1 MPNAELPARSLADVK
16 LAELFDGSGCPLC
29 LQRSRS
35 AAGYI
40 RAFLYES
47 VVDVGF
53 RQELDRTR
61 GLCRPH
67 TRQTL
72 AVNRAE
78 SGGTLGASILFGA
91 VLAIRARELDAVL
104 AAGSRTR
111 QKRATEADRA
121 PACPVCRVEAESVA
135 TAIRS
140 IHDLVADEAWA
151 EATAN
156 GPFCIDHLVALIAR
170 RPAGAAW
177 DARSRRPRPPWRRQ
191 ADRVQ
196 DLRDRLERFA
206 KHSSHDRRHHL
217 TDEERRAADDAAAF
231 LGGSPG

>member
-53 RQELDRTR
+53 RQELVRTR
-61 GLCRPH
+61 GFCRPH

-104 AAGSRTR
+104 VAGSRTR
-111 QKRATEADRA
+111 PKRATEAERA
-121 PACPVCRVEAESVA
+121 PACPVCRVEEDSVA

-140 IHDLVADEAWA
+140 IHDIAGDEAWA

-156 GPFCIDHLVALIAR
+156 GPFCIDHLIAVIAR

-177 DARSRRPRPPWRRQ
+177 DAIERRQ
-191 ADRVQ
+191 AARVL
-196 DLRDRLERFA
+196 DIRDRLERFA

>member
-1 MPNAELPARSLADVK
+1 VPNAELPARSLADVK

-53 RQELDRTR
+53 RRELDRTR
-61 GLCRPH
+61 GFCRPH

-91 VLAIRARELDAVL
+91 VLAIRARELEAVL
-104 AAGSRTR
+104 TAGSRTR
-111 QKRATEADRA
+111 SKRASEADRA

-140 IHDLVADEAWA
+140 IHDLAGDEAWA

-156 GPFCIDHLVALIAR
+156 GPFCIDHLVALVAR

-177 DARSRRPRPPWRRQ
+177 DAIEGRQ
-191 ADRVQ
+191 AARVK
-196 DLRDRLERFA
+196 DIRDRLERFA

>member
-121 PACPVCRVEAESVA
+121 PACPVCRVEAELVA

-140 IHDLVADEAWA
+140 ILDLAGDEAWA

-170 RPAGAAW
+170 RPAGPAW
-177 DARSRRPRPPWRRQ
+177 DAIERRQ
-191 ADRVQ
+191 AARVQ
-196 DLRDRLERFA
+196 DIRDRLERFA
-206 KHSSHDRRHHL
+206 KHSSHDRRHYL
-217 TDEERRAADDAAAF
+217 TDDERRAADDAAAF

>member
-1 MPNAELPARSLADVK
+1 VPNAELPARSLADVK

-104 AAGSRTR
+104 AAGPRTR
-111 QKRATEADRA
+111 QKRAIEADKA

-156 GPFCIDHLVALIAR
+156 GPFCIDHLVALIGR
-170 RPAGAAW
+170 RLPGAAW
-177 DARSRRPRPPWRRQ
+177 DAIERRQ
-191 ADRVQ
+191 AARVQ
-196 DLRDRLERFA
+196 DIRDRLERFA
-206 KHSSHDRRHHL
+206 KHSSHDRRHYL
-217 TDEERRAADDAAAF
+217 TDDERRAADDAAAF

>member
-53 RQELDRTR
+53 RRELDRTR

-111 QKRATEADRA
+111 PKRATEADRA

-140 IHDLVADEAWA
+140 IHDLAADEAWA

-156 GPFCIDHLVALIAR
+156 APFCIDHLVALIAC

-177 DARSRRPRPPWRRQ
+177 DGIERRQ
-191 ADRVQ
+191 AVRVR

>member
-67 TRQTL
+67 TWQTL

-104 AAGSRTR
+104 TAGSRTR
-111 QKRATEADRA
+111 SKRASEAATA

-140 IHDLVADEAWA
+140 IHDLAADAAWA

-170 RPAGAAW
+170 RPPSAVW
-177 DARSRRPRPPWRRQ
+177 DGIERRQ
-191 ADRVQ
+191 AARVQ
-196 DLRDRLERFA
+196 DIRDRLERFA

-217 TDEERRAADDAAAF
+217 TDEERQAADDASAF